1 LDLTTMDL
9 LDKLLIGSSTQYL
22 GMLFCIIAATLSIT
36 ARNGTDSQKSTI
48 SLMNA
53 IGCLVQFISCLIGVS
68 YWEPL
73 GVPAAGLYFN
83 AGLFLLIAVL
93 NLLGSTFPPVYNLSA
108 DIFRNPMNWGFLLW
122 IVVGFFYAVMAAFA
136 TDSLTDGYGVKLE
149 GKSQLILHGSFKYSM
164 APILLNVILLFKGHM
179 ITAGSYATYVVGR
192 FLSAATCALT
202 LMSAIW
208 AMVFTCLNEGGKYD
222 KIISGQY
229 FNMSLWFVF
238 FLLFYVPMARM
249 DHVFAPAI
257 QKKVND
263 DSYVFDEVDEESDE

>member
-1 LDLTTMDL
+1 
-9 LDKLLIGSSTQYL
+9 LIGSSTQYMGVL
-22 GMLFCIIAATLSIT
+22 LFIIAATLSIT

-68 YWEPL
+68 YWEFL
-73 GVPAAGLYFN
+73 GVPAAGIYFN

-108 DIFRNPMNWGFLLW
+108 DIFRNPMNWGFLVW
-122 IVVGFFYAVMAAFA
+122 IVIATFFMVMMAFA
-136 TDSLTDGYGVKLE
+136 TESLTDSYGVKLE
-149 GKSQLILHGSFKYSM
+149 GKSQLVLAGMFKYSL
-164 APILLNVILLFKGHM
+164 APTYLIIILLFKGHM
-179 ITAGSYATYVVGR
+179 ITAGSYATYVIGR

-229 FNMSLWFVF
+229 FNMSLWLVF

-249 DHVFAPAI
+249 DHVLAAAI
-257 QKKVND
+257 QEKVEG
-263 DSYVFDEVDEESDE
+263 DSYAIEEVDEESDE